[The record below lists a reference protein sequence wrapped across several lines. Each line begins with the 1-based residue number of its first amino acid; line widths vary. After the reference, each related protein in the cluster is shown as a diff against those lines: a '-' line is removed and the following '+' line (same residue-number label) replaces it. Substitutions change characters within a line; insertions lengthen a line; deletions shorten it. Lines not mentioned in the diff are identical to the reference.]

1 MSAANVCNSEAVAA
15 LASPPVDSC
24 LQWYAV
30 HTRSRHEKMVAT
42 QLQTRGVDTFLPLIT
57 QVHRWSDR
65 NKKVQTPLFPGYAFV
80 RLFPCAE
87 ERVKV
92 LRADGVVG
100 FVGVPLGEG
109 TPIPDE
115 QIENIRILLNNVG
128 CTSYPFLKVGQRI
141 RVRGGCLDGIEG
153 ILVNRN
159 GNRALVIS
167 VEPIQR
173 SIAVSIDGYDF
184 ESV

>member
-1 MSAANVCNSEAVAA
+1 
-15 LASPPVDSC
+15 
-24 LQWYAV
+24 
-30 HTRSRHEKMVAT
+30 MVAT
-42 QLQTRGVDTFLPLIT
+42 QLQAWGVNTFLPLIT

-65 NKKVQTPLFPGYAFV
+65 NKTVQLPLFPGYAFV
-80 RLFPCAE
+80 RLFPSAE

-92 LRADGVVG
+92 LRADGVVS
-100 FVGVPLGEG
+100 FVGVPGEG

-115 QIENIRILLNNVG
+115 QIEDIRTLLNNVR
-128 CTSYPFLKVGQRI
+128 CTSHPFLKVGQRI
-141 RVRGGCLDGIEG
+141 RVRGGCLDGIVG
-153 ILVNRN
+153 ILVARN
-159 GNRALVIS
+159 GNRDLVIS

>member
-1 MSAANVCNSEAVAA
+1 
-15 LASPPVDSC
+15 
-24 LQWYAV
+24 
-30 HTRSRHEKMVAT
+30 MVAT
-42 QLQTRGVDTFLPLIT
+42 QLQGRGVNTFLPLTT

-65 NKKVQTPLFPGYAFV
+65 NKKVQLPLFPGYAFV
-80 RLFPCAE
+80 QVYPSAE

-92 LRADGVVG
+92 LQADGVVS
-100 FVGVPLGEG
+100 FVGMPPGEG
-109 TPIPDE
+109 TPISDE
-115 QIENIRILLNNVG
+115 QIEGIRILLNNVR

-153 ILVNRN
+153 ILVARN
-159 GNRALVIS
+159 GNRTLVLT

-184 ESV
+184 ESA